1 MRRAPIALGLHEWSP
16 RSGWR
21 WTRIADLAK
30 LESGH
35 TPSRRMP
42 EWWGGETPWLALPD
56 IRELNGKTA
65 FETKEK
71 TNELGLKNSS
81 ARLLPKD
88 TIALSRTASVGFA
101 TRFGRPMATSQ
112 DFANWICGPDLDP
125 GFLLYAIQGSR
136 EYFQSIA
143 SGAVHKTI
151 YMPEIKDLRIA
162 HPPKAE
168 QERVV
173 ASLDENFK
181 AVQDM
186 SAAAINRKL
195 VADSLESSQFKTAFL
210 EQTPISIGVP
220 LQSAPSGWR
229 WRRLT
234 DLAQLE
240 SGHTPSRKRPDWWG
254 GEIPWIALPDI
265 RKMDGVVAHDTLEK
279 TNALGIANSSARIL
293 PVNTVVLSRTASVG
307 YVTILGREM
316 ATSQDFVNFI
326 CGPELDSRFLLH
338 ALRASRD
345 YLVANASGAI
355 HRTLY
360 MPAVKD
366 FHLCLPDLPEQR
378 RVAGSLDESLTA
390 QKTLLEA
397 SRRELAAIEA
407 LPAAIL
413 RTVFTDAA

>member
-1 MRRAPIALGLHEWSP
+1 MKHWKTYRFDEIAEIQLGKMLSPKSRGGSAPFPYLRNANVQWNRFDLAEMAAMDFSESEREKFKLRKGDLLICEGGEPGRSAVWNNEIEECYYQKAIHRVRLRDTNASPYFFLYRLWYAANTGEFSSGNTKTTIAHLPLNKLKEFQISVPEANEQHRIAEEIVSNLALISRVQESTYSRNRSASVIESNVLSTQFFDTTPIA
-16 RSGWR
+16 
-21 WTRIADLAK
+21 
-30 LESGH
+30 
-35 TPSRRMP
+35 
-42 EWWGGETPWLALPD
+42 
-56 IRELNGKTA
+56 
-65 FETKEK
+65 
-71 TNELGLKNSS
+71 
-81 ARLLPKD
+81 
-88 TIALSRTASVGFA
+88 
-101 TRFGRPMATSQ
+101 
-112 DFANWICGPDLDP
+112 
-125 GFLLYAIQGSR
+125 
-136 EYFQSIA
+136 
-143 SGAVHKTI
+143 
-151 YMPEIKDLRIA
+151 
-162 HPPKAE
+162 
-168 QERVV
+168 
-173 ASLDENFK
+173 
-181 AVQDM
+181 
-186 SAAAINRKL
+186 
-195 VADSLESSQFKTAFL
+195 
-210 EQTPISIGVP
+210 IGVP
-220 LQSAPSGWR
+220 LQSAPTGWR

-265 RKMDGVVAHDTLEK
+265 RKMDGVVANDTLEK

-326 CGPELDSRFLLH
+326 CGPELDPRFLLH

-366 FHLCLPDLPEQR
+366 FHICLPDHSEQR
-378 RVAGSLDESLTA
+378 RVACSLDESLTA